1 MSAALVDNA
10 VTSCK
15 AEPTSLPIG
24 FGGEKWLEEM
34 RFCFVVHSDPGV
46 GDVNQNIF
54 ARNKVAAL
62 ERRFR
67 FLRKIDNRSF
77 ERELAACRHRVA
89 RIHCQ
94 IENDLRN
101 LAWVGLDVRPF
112 FLVVEM
118 ANDGNILADEPEQ

>member
-1 MSAALVDNA
+1 NEQTRS
-10 VTSCK
+10 K
-15 AEPTSLPIG
+15 AMATSLPIA
-24 FGGEKWLEEM
+24 FSCEKWLEAM
-34 RFCFVVHSDPGV
+34 HFCFVVHSDPGV
-46 GDVNQNIF
+46 GDVNQSIF

-62 ERRFR
+62 EWRFR

-101 LAWVGLDVRPF
+101 LAWV
-112 FLVVEM
+112 
-118 ANDGNILADEPEQ
+118 

>member
-1 MSAALVDNA
+1 MSAALMDNA

-24 FGGEKWLEEM
+24 FSGEKWLEEM
-34 RFCFVVHSDPGV
+34 HFCFVVHSDPGV

-67 FLRKIDNRSF
+67 FLRKIDNSRF
-77 ERELAACRHRVA
+77 ERELAACRHRGA
-89 RIHCQ
+89 RIHCA
-94 IENDLRN
+94 IENDLRKQ
-101 LAWVGLDVRPF
+101 ARVGAV
-112 FLVVEM
+112 
-118 ANDGNILADEPEQ
+118 G